1 MATKPGTIYS
11 TNPKMDTSG
20 IQGNSPVYGKLGTRI
35 GSKPKPGGVLYEEA
49 ISEQSDEYGMQKTN
63 SLSSQANMRAAAKL
77 VDQGYSCD
85 HAFDIVGKDTMY
97 MPDKV
102 DVVKAAAKMIKKG
115 GKGY

>member
-1 MATKPGTIYS
+1 MATKPGTIFS

-20 IQGNSPVYGKLGTRI
+20 VQGAQPVYGKLGTQI
-35 GSKPKPGGVLYEEA
+35 GSKIKAGGEFYKEA
-49 ISEQSDEYGMQKTN
+49 ISEQADEYGMGKTKALT
-63 SLSSQANMRAAAKL
+63 SRTNMQAAARL

-102 DVVKAAAKMIKKG
+102 DVVKAGAKAIKKMS
-115 GKGY
+115 K

>member
-1 MATKPGTIYS
+1 MATKPGMIYS

-20 IQGNSPVYGKLGTRI
+20 VSAASPVYGKLGNVI

-49 ISEQSDEYGMQKTN
+49 VYEQADEYGMGKVNALT
-63 SLSSQANMRAAAKL
+63 SRSNMQAAAKL
-77 VDQGYSCD
+77 VNEGYSCD

-102 DVVKAAAKMIKKG
+102 DVVKAGAKAIKKLS
-115 GKGY
+115 K